1 MPNPSMYKE
10 KDQKHF
16 MQQCMHQT
24 LHKEKKSP
32 EQSAAICLNLW
43 RNRKMAGRIIQGYIL
58 NGGFEAPI
66 LEDKPPRSDQTFSGH
81 IKAGQPTS
89 GQFQSPEFKSDQIRS
104 GGLPAKILSAQELI
118 KKSNYPT
125 HPASVVISKN
135 ELLSGSKEITEEDIW
150 NYYDGVKSKML
161 PELKGKDLFVGIKL
175 EGKKGKPLYLRHPFD
190 KKTEF
195 IRISN
200 EKDFMKTV
208 TGRTVEIHQTM
219 GATTPY
225 WVVDFDGI
233 PGDNFEKTKKIT
245 GEVADK
251 LEKTPEI
258 RKVQI
263 RYSGKRGFHILCF
276 LKKEQPIDKAR
287 EDLKKW
293 LKENFSDHKDVV
305 LAETAQGSRGAL
317 GISPM
322 KFRGGQVALWSM
334 RVTGLCCV
342 EVPRAELAGF
352 KREDARPE
360 KVYKKLTGKT
370 FQYGSKMMEKKACK
384 IVGHFD
390 GAGIKEEAKQYM
402 MTQAVIRAYQDAEAI
417 YQEFIKDKSIFLES
431 RKKFPDYPEDT
442 DKEAQWLLNKLLVQ
456 FPDALQYKNA
466 LYSKI
471 LDGLI

>member
-1 MPNPSMYKE
+1 
-10 KDQKHF
+10 
-16 MQQCMHQT
+16 
-24 LHKEKKSP
+24 
-32 EQSAAICLNLW
+32 
-43 RNRKMAGRIIQGYIL
+43 MAGRILQEYIM

-66 LEDKPPRSDQTFSGH
+66 LEDKPPCSDQVNST
-81 IKAGQPTS
+81 QLTS
-89 GQFQSPEFKSDQIRS
+89 SQVMSFQVISS
-104 GGLPAKILSAQELI
+104 ELNYVKYNSWA

-125 HPASVVISKN
+125 HPASIVISKN
-135 ELLSGSKEITEEDIW
+135 ELLAGSKEITEEDIW
-150 NYYDGVKSKML
+150 NYYDGVKNKML

-219 GATTPY
+219 GSTTPY

-360 KVYKKLTGKT
+360 KVYKKLTGKS
-370 FQYGSKMMEKKACK
+370 FQYGSKMMEKKACE

-390 GAGIKEEAKQYM
+390 GTGIKEEAKQYM
-402 MTQAVIRAYQDAEAI
+402 MTQAVVRAYEDANAI
-417 YQEFIKDKSIFLES
+417 YQEFIKDKGIYQES
-431 RKKFPDYPEDT
+431 RKKFPDYPKDA